1 MTNTAGITRYQV
13 YNFVLETK
21 SKRRFSCDI
30 VVPITTSKNYGIM
43 NTAILNTSKKILL
56 CEDQQNAIMI
66 TFSRLQLSFQQFI
79 LRDQY

>member
-1 MTNTAGITRYQV
+1 MTNTPGITRHRA

-21 SKRRFSCDI
+21 TKMRFSCDI
-30 VVPITTSKNYGIM
+30 VVPITTSKNYEIM
-43 NTAILNTSKKILL
+43 NTAILNASKKILL

-66 TFSRLQLSFQQFI
+66 TFSRLQLSFQRFI